1 MSEGRRVL
9 VIYTGGTIGMKR
21 GPRGYVPVPGLLGEM
36 LLRMPQFHAAGM
48 PRFTT
53 PPFQFGR
60 PVRYDVREHAELLDS
75 SNMGVE
81 HWVAIAREIEASYAD
96 YDAFV
101 VLHGTDTMAYTA
113 SALSFMLDGLAKTV
127 VLTGSQIPLV
137 ENRNDALDNLLG
149 ALTIA
154 GHFVI
159 PEVGLYFHHKLMRG
173 NRTRKMDASGL
184 DAFQSSNLPPLA
196 RVSVGVDVEWHL
208 VRRPSRGPL
217 RVRPITERN
226 VACLRIFPG
235 ITGDILQNFLR
246 PPLRGVVIE
255 TYGTGNM
262 PDTRPDLLAAL
273 REAHE
278 RGVVIVNCTQCA
290 RGAVTGEYAAGRA
303 LAEAGVVGG
312 ADLTPEAALTKLAW
326 LLSDPALGQAE
337 VERRMATDLCGE
349 MTLPPAEPRFDLRD
363 SRFVRE
369 VAAALGPGEKQRDF
383 ERRIG
388 EALYPVVMC
397 AAANL
402 GDVATVRRLIDDGGA
417 VDAADYE
424 GRTPLHVAAAAGHV
438 ELCRL
443 LIAEGA
449 SPAAVDRHGRTP
461 QQEAAT
467 FGHADVVALLA
478 AHRAPGGT
486 LP

>member
-21 GPRGYVPVPGLLGEM
+21 GPRGYVPVKGMLGE
-36 LLRMPQFHAAGM
+36 LLARMPQFHAEGM

-60 PVRYDVREHAELLDS
+60 PVRYDVREHPVLLDS

-96 YDAFV
+96 YDSFV

-113 SALSFMLDGLAKTV
+113 SALSFMLGGLGKTV

-184 DAFQSSNLPPLA
+184 DAFQSTNLPPLA

-208 VRRPSRGPL
+208 VRRMPRTPL
-217 RVRPITERN
+217 RVREITERN

-235 ITGDILQNFLR
+235 ITGDILENFLR

-255 TYGTGNM
+255 TYGTGNR

-273 REAHE
+273 RAAHE

-290 RGAVTGEYAAGRA
+290 RGAVTAEYAAGRA
-303 LAEAGVVGG
+303 LAEVGVVGG
-312 ADLTPEAALTKLAW
+312 ADLTPEAALTKLAY
-326 LLSDPALGQAE
+326 LLSRPELSPQE
-337 VERRMATDLCGE
+337 VEQWMATDLRGE
-349 MTLPPAEPRFDLRD
+349 MTSPPTEPRFDLRD

-369 VAAALGPGEKQRDF
+369 VAAALAPDEMRRDT

-388 EALYPVVMC
+388 EALLPVVMC
-397 AAANL
+397 AAASL
-402 GDVATVRRLIDDGGA
+402 GDTATLRRLIDDGGA
-417 VDAADYE
+417 VDATDYE
-424 GRTPLHVAAAAGHV
+424 GRTPLHVAAAAGQV
-438 ELCRL
+438 EACRL
-443 LIAEGA
+443 LLEQGA
-449 SPAAVDRHGRTP
+449 SPVAVDRRGRTP
-461 QQEAAT
+461 LAEAEANDH
-467 FGHADVVALLA
+467 GAIAALLQARA
-478 AHRAPGGT
+478 A
-486 LP
+486 L

>member
-9 VIYTGGTIGMKR
+9 VVYTGGTIGMKR
-21 GPRGYVPVPGLLGEM
+21 GPRGYVPVKGMLGE
-36 LLRMPQFHAAGM
+36 LLARMPQFHAEGM

-60 PVRYDVREHAELLDS
+60 PVRYDVREHPVLLDS

-96 YDAFV
+96 YDGFV

-113 SALSFMLDGLAKTV
+113 SALSFMLGGLGKTV

-184 DAFQSSNLPPLA
+184 DAFQSTNLPPLA

-208 VRRPSRGPL
+208 VRRMPRTPL
-217 RVRPITERN
+217 RVREITERN

-235 ITGDILQNFLR
+235 ITGDILENFLR

-273 REAHE
+273 RAAHA

-290 RGAVTGEYAAGRA
+290 RGAVTAEYAAGRA
-303 LAEAGVVGG
+303 LAEVGVVGG
-312 ADLTPEAALTKLAW
+312 ADLTPEAALTKLAY
-326 LLSDPALGQAE
+326 LLSRPELSPRE
-337 VERRMATDLCGE
+337 VEQWMATDLRGE
-349 MTLPPAEPRFDLRD
+349 MTSPPTEPRFDLRD

-369 VAAALGPGEKQRDF
+369 VAAALAPDEMRRDT

-397 AAANL
+397 AAASL
-402 GDVATVRRLIDDGGA
+402 GDTATLQRLIDDGGA
-417 VDAADYE
+417 VDATDYE
-424 GRTPLHVAAAAGHV
+424 GRTPLHVAAAAGQF
-438 ELCRL
+438 EACRL
-443 LIAEGA
+443 LLEEGA
-449 SPAAVDRHGRTP
+449 SPVVADRRGRTP
-461 QQEAAT
+461 LAEAELSDHGAI
-467 FGHADVVALLA
+467 AALL
-478 AHRAPGGT
+478 RARAEI
-486 LP
+486 